1 LTAAAATAAAPWRTQ
16 ALLLAIML
24 TWGLNI
30 VAVKALTTRIEEI
43 WVATLRMVVASLVLT
58 VCLLA
63 RDRRLP
69 RLDGRQLT
77 GLALA
82 ALLMVYLN
90 QLLFSHGMVL
100 STASGASL
108 VMALSPALSLL
119 LSAIVF
125 RERLTLLRLAGVSAG
140 FAGVALVV
148 LSREDTPQLRA
159 GIGELVVL
167 GALLTFVCGGAI
179 VQRLAVRLDA
189 LTIGWT
195 IYAFGTVALLA
206 HATVTGATAS
216 LRLGALDGWTWAL
229 VLYSGVLGT
238 AVSNVG
244 WYHAIATVGMA
255 KAAVFLSW
263 LPIFGVGFAVVM
275 LGEELTA
282 WHIAGLVLVIA
293 GTRLGTM
300 PVR

>member
-1 LTAAAATAAAPWRTQ
+1 
-16 ALLLAIML
+16 ML

-30 VAVKALTTRIEEI
+30 AAVKVLTTRIEEI

-58 VCLLA
+58 ICLLA

-77 GLALA
+77 GLAAA

-100 STASGASL
+100 ATASGASL

-119 LSAIVF
+119 VSAVVF
-125 RERLTLLRLAGVSAG
+125 RERLTPRKLAGLAAG

-148 LSREDTPQLRA
+148 LSRQDAA
-159 GIGELVVL
+159 GLSAGMGELVVL
-167 GALLTFVCGGAI
+167 GAMLTFVCGGAI

-189 LTIGWT
+189 LTIGWA
-195 IYAFGTVALLA
+195 IYAFGALALLS
-206 HATVTGATAS
+206 HAAIIGATGS
-216 LRLGALDGWTWAL
+216 FRPGALDGWTWAL

-238 AVSNVG
+238 AITNVG

-263 LPIFGVGFAVVM
+263 LPIFGVGFAVGV
-275 LGEELTA
+275 LGEALTV
-282 WHIAGLVLVIA
+282 WHIAGLLLVIA
-293 GTRLGTM
+293 GTRLGIT
-300 PVR
+300 PGPKPSGSADRLA